1 MNEIKMRLINMGLGL
16 RVLLEKRVDW
26 LGTKVKKTG
35 SDADLKSVIRKIS
48 KREEDISQICWR

>member
-1 MNEIKMRLINMGLGL
+1 MNEIQMRLINMGLGL